1 MNGSDARI
9 NDSSEPSSE
18 WMANC
23 KPRYR
28 VRPAGINPERINL
41 WLLLLNLSKLP

>member
-9 NDSSEPSSE
+9 NDSIEPSSE